1 MMGRNGKES
10 PAMTSIAVNSM
21 PAADELALVRAE
33 LARLRQ
39 REAALC
45 QSLIAATPSE
55 RTGFW
60 TQASVT
66 ERRMRAFD
74 PARLPR
80 RLRDDPAYW
89 SEQSRQSVI
98 CRPLGQPNPDF
109 TALSRSAIPDFA

>member
-1 MMGRNGKES
+1 MMGGNEKES
-10 PAMTSIAVNSM
+10 PAMTLM
-21 PAADELALVRAE
+21 PAADELALVRTE

-45 QSLIAATPSE
+45 QTLIAATASE
-55 RTGFW
+55 RAGFW
-60 TQASVT
+60 THASVI

-74 PARLPR
+74 PALLPR

-98 CRPLGQPNPDF
+98 CRPLGQPKPDF
-109 TALSRSAIPDFA
+109 TALSRKAIPEFA